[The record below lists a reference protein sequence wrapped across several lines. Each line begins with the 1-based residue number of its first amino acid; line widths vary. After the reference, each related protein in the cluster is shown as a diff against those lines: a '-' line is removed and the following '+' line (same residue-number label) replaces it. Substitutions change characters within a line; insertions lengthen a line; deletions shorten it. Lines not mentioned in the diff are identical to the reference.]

1 MATGRTA
8 GDGIPVPPGSGY
20 GEFFGE
26 LAALARRMNVDEGLG
41 AAIRDR
47 TLEFLRGRTLGF
59 DTYNEFTYVRN
70 YVGRDAATGIE
81 ALVMSWS
88 RGNVTSVH
96 GHPQLACYC
105 FADGDFLVETFEPV
119 GGDLVRPSG
128 CRRVAGG
135 CGFYAVGLPGRFD
148 NHIHRITCLSERGH
162 SLHVYSDDALKGLK
176 YRVAEEKTGC
186 AAGRR

>member
-8 GDGIPVPPGSGY
+8 GDGIPSPPGSGY

-26 LAALARRMNVDEGLG
+26 LTALARRMPVDEGLG

-47 TLEFLRGRTLGF
+47 TLAFLQGRTLGF
-59 DTYNEFTYVRN
+59 DTYSELTYVRN
-70 YVGRDAATGIE
+70 YVGRDAANGFE

-105 FADGDFLVETFEPV
+105 FADGDFLVETFEAV

-135 CGFYAVGLPGRFD
+135 CGFYAVGLPGAS
-148 NHIHRITCLSERGH
+148 TTTSTA
-162 SLHVYSDDALKGLK
+162 SPA
-176 YRVAEEKTGC
+176 
-186 AAGRR
+186 

>member
-1 MATGRTA
+1 
-8 GDGIPVPPGSGY
+8 
-20 GEFFGE
+20 
-26 LAALARRMNVDEGLG
+26 
-41 AAIRDR
+41 
-47 TLEFLRGRTLGF
+47 
-59 DTYNEFTYVRN
+59 
-70 YVGRDAATGIE
+70 
-81 ALVMSWS
+81 MSWS

-105 FADGDFLVETFEPV
+105 FADGDFLVETFEAV

-186 AAGRR
+186 AAGGL